1 MMENT
6 SDIPSTDE
14 YPPRVELRQ
23 LTAQSPLPVI
33 VPGTLDEASTGS
45 SEISAAALGVLSEFN
60 TALAAADAEK
70 LEACFF
76 PGQAHW
82 RDQLALTYHLRTFA
96 TPPVIAA
103 GLLET
108 SKLRGLAEG
117 VKLEGE
123 PQFVPATPV
132 LVRSR
137 CLPLL
142 SDQPRM

>member
-1 MMENT
+1 MENT
-6 SDIPSTDE
+6 SDIPSKDE

-33 VPGTLDEASTGS
+33 APGTLDGASTGS
-45 SEISAAALGVLSEFN
+45 SEISRAALGVLSEFN
-60 TALAAADAEK
+60 TALAAGDAEK
-70 LEACFF
+70 LAACFF

-82 RDQLALTYHLRTFA
+82 RDQLALTYHLRAFA

-108 SKLRGLAEG
+108 SKLRGLAGG
-117 VKLEGE
+117 VRLEGE

-137 CLPLL
+137 CL
-142 SDQPRM
+142 SHC